1 MAGITNVD
9 FSEYEITELGIRISP
24 AVKADI
30 LKCVGKLEEELTSKT
45 VQKKCGS
52 KVIKTRT
59 KGTGSGSLKFS
70 AYTPQDM
77 LVDMHGMSR
86 KDLKDGIVAYGQ
98 SSLHAVACVTAKIL
112 NEDGDVKY
120 KAYPNCTITN
130 GLSRTVDND
139 TEDVAMLQS
148 GCEPSSMC
156 RRRRKPR
163 QNSTPPVR
171 AGRWQHRKKSVLL
184 RS

>member
-1 MAGITNVD
+1 
-9 FSEYEITELGIRISP
+9 
-24 AVKADI
+24 
-30 LKCVGKLEEELTSKT
+30 
-45 VQKKCGS
+45 
-52 KVIKTRT
+52 
-59 KGTGSGSLKFS
+59 
-70 AYTPQDM
+70 M

-139 TEDVAMLQS
+139 TEDVAMLELEIAVMPDEDGEGMYEAIETDLQDATVKTKWMEEFS
-148 GCEPSSMC
+148 RELVEL
-156 RRRRKPR
+156 
-163 QNSTPPVR
+163 N
-171 AGRWQHRKKSVLL
+171 A
-184 RS
+184 